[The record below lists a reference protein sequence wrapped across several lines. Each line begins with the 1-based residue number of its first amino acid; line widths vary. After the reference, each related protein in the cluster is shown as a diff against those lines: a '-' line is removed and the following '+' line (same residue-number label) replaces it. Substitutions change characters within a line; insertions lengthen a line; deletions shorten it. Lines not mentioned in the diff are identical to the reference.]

1 MHVLIAGMGG
11 LAERRF
17 REFVPGTGR
26 YGHPRTCGTVSLVR
40 PDRSTGTV
48 SGFVLALECG
58 SWLSVPGLVNTV
70 PVPVV
75 STVDSSLWFAKLR
88 QIEKI
93 SLQIINFMYSIS

>member
-48 SGFVLALECG
+48 SGFVLALEC
-58 SWLSVPGLVNTV
+58 
-70 PVPVV
+70 
-75 STVDSSLWFAKLR
+75 AC
-88 QIEKI
+88 
-93 SLQIINFMYSIS
+93 

>member
-58 SWLSVPGLVNTV
+58 SWLSVPVLVNTV

-75 STVDSSLWFAKLR
+75 PTADSSLWFAKLR
-88 QIEKI
+88 QIEKN
-93 SLQIINFMYSIS
+93 SLQIINFMDSIS